1 MARGKT
7 RPAGHAAGSTTAH
20 RQAHDQI
27 IDPDTIHTDIIDTD
41 KGSPQVDT
49 QAPDTAATEPRSR
62 RALFASLLAAGA
74 AASVPLLAG
83 RASAA
88 DDSATTTTAPPDRS
102 ASDVA
107 VINALIEREASMVA
121 TYKAAVGSVSG
132 DDLAALLTIHG
143 HHIAY
148 VESLSAYLGTEAGTP
163 SGAPLALTTSGG
175 YSAIAAQ
182 LAAHEGATAEAHI
195 AALGR
200 IEGIDAATLVASII
214 TVVAR
219 HRAALLV
226 SSGADAAAL

>member
-1 MARGKT
+1 MLSRGTT
-7 RPAGHAAGSTTAH
+7 RSAGPAGYGKSAH
-20 RQAHDQI
+20 RTLNDQ
-27 IDPDTIHTDIIDTD
+27 TIDTD
-41 KGSPQVDT
+41 KGSPRVDT
-49 QAPDTAATEPRSR
+49 QAPDTAAAEPRSR
-62 RALFASLLAAGA
+62 RALLASLLAAGA
-74 AASVPLLAG
+74 TASVPLLAG

-88 DDSATTTTAPPDRS
+88 EESATTTTAPPDRS
-102 ASDVA
+102 ASDVS
-107 VINALIEREASMVA
+107 VINTLIEREASMVA

-132 DDLAALLTIHG
+132 DDLAALLTIHA

-148 VESLSAYLGTEAGTP
+148 VESLSAYLGTDAAAP

-175 YSAIAAQ
+175 FSAVAAQ
-182 LAAHEGATAEAHI
+182 LAAHEGATAAAHI

-200 IEGIDAATLVASII
+200 IQGIDAAALVASII

>member
-1 MARGKT
+1 MLSRGTT
-7 RPAGHAAGSTTAH
+7 RSAGPAGNGKSAH
-20 RQAHDQI
+20 RTLNDQ
-27 IDPDTIHTDIIDTD
+27 TIDTD
-41 KGSPQVDT
+41 KGSPRVDT
-49 QAPDTAATEPRSR
+49 QAPDTAAAEPRSR
-62 RALFASLLAAGA
+62 RAMLASLLAAGA
-74 AASVPLLAG
+74 TASVPFLAG

-88 DDSATTTTAPPDRS
+88 EDSATTTTAPPDRS
-102 ASDVA
+102 ASDVS
-107 VINALIEREASMVA
+107 VINTLIEREASMVA

-132 DDLAALLTIHG
+132 DDLAALLTIHA

-148 VESLSAYLGTEAGTP
+148 VESLSAYLGTDAAAP

-175 YSAIAAQ
+175 FSAVAAQ
-182 LAAHEGATAEAHI
+182 LAAHEGATAAAHI

-200 IEGIDAATLVASII
+200 IQGIDAAALVASII

>member
-1 MARGKT
+1 MLSRGTT
-7 RPAGHAAGSTTAH
+7 RSAGPAGHGKSAH
-20 RQAHDQI
+20 RTLNDQ
-27 IDPDTIHTDIIDTD
+27 TIDTD
-41 KGSPQVDT
+41 KGSPRVDT
-49 QAPDTAATEPRSR
+49 QAPDTAAAEPRSR
-62 RALFASLLAAGA
+62 RALLASLLAAGA
-74 AASVPLLAG
+74 TASVPLLAG

-88 DDSATTTTAPPDRS
+88 EESATTTTAPPDRS
-102 ASDVA
+102 ASDVS
-107 VINALIEREASMVA
+107 VINTLIEREASMVA

-132 DDLAALLTIHG
+132 DDLAALLTIHE

-148 VESLSAYLGTEAGTP
+148 VESLSAYLGTDAAAP

-175 YSAIAAQ
+175 FSAVAAQ
-182 LAAHEGATAEAHI
+182 LAAHEGATAAAHI

-200 IEGIDAATLVASII
+200 IQGIDAAALVASII

>member
-1 MARGKT
+1 MLARGT
-7 RPAGHAAGSTTAH
+7 ARPAGPAGDIMTAH
-20 RQAHDQI
+20 RTA
-27 IDPDTIHTDIIDTD
+27 IDHNNDTD
-41 KGSPQVDT
+41 KGSPRVDT
-49 QAPDTAATEPRSR
+49 QAPDTAAAEPRSR

-88 DDSATTTTAPPDRS
+88 EDSATTTTAPPDRS
-102 ASDVA
+102 ASDVSI
-107 VINALIEREASMVA
+107 VNALIEREASMVA

-132 DDLAALLTIHG
+132 EDLAALLTIHA

-182 LAAHEGATAEAHI
+182 LAAHEGATADAHI

-200 IEGIDAATLVASII
+200 IQGIDAAALVASII

>member
-1 MARGKT
+1 MLSRGTT
-7 RPAGHAAGSTTAH
+7 RSAGPAGNGKSAH
-20 RQAHDQI
+20 RTLNDQ
-27 IDPDTIHTDIIDTD
+27 TIDTD
-41 KGSPQVDT
+41 KGSPRVDT
-49 QAPDTAATEPRSR
+49 QAPDTAAAEPRSR
-62 RALFASLLAAGA
+62 RALLASLLAAGA
-74 AASVPLLAG
+74 TASVPFLAG

-88 DDSATTTTAPPDRS
+88 EESATTTTAPPDRS
-102 ASDVA
+102 ASDVS
-107 VINALIEREASMVA
+107 VINTLIEREASMVA

-132 DDLAALLTIHG
+132 DDLAALLTIHA

-148 VESLSAYLGTEAGTP
+148 VESLSAYLGTDAAAP

-175 YSAIAAQ
+175 FSAVAAQ
-182 LAAHEGATAEAHI
+182 LAAHEGATAAAHI

-200 IEGIDAATLVASII
+200 IQGIDAAALVASII

>member
-1 MARGKT
+1 
-7 RPAGHAAGSTTAH
+7 
-20 RQAHDQI
+20 
-27 IDPDTIHTDIIDTD
+27 
-41 KGSPQVDT
+41 VDT

-74 AASVPLLAG
+74 AAAPLLAG

-88 DDSATTTTAPPDRS
+88 EDSATTTTAPPDRS
-102 ASDVA
+102 AADVA
-107 VINALIEREASMVA
+107 VINSLIEREASMVA
-121 TYKAAVGSVSG
+121 TYKAAVGSVTG

-148 VESLSAYLGTEAGTP
+148 VESLSAYLGTEAATP
-163 SGAPLALTTSGG
+163 SGARLALSVSGG
-175 YSAIAAQ
+175 YSSIAAQ
-182 LAAHEGATAEAHI
+182 LAAHEGATADAHI

-200 IEGIDAATLVASII
+200 IEGIDAAALVASIV

-226 SSGADAAAL
+226 SSGADATAL

>member
-1 MARGKT
+1 MLARGT
-7 RPAGHAAGSTTAH
+7 ARPAGPARYIMTAH
-20 RQAHDQI
+20 RTANDQ
-27 IDPDTIHTDIIDTD
+27 TTDTD
-41 KGSPQVDT
+41 KGSPRVDT

-88 DDSATTTTAPPDRS
+88 EDSATTTTAPPDRA
-102 ASDVA
+102 ASDVSI
-107 VINALIEREASMVA
+107 INALIEREASMVA

-132 DDLAALLTIHG
+132 DDQAALLTIHA

-182 LAAHEGATAEAHI
+182 LAAHEGTTAEAHI
-195 AALGR
+195 AALGK
-200 IEGIDAATLVASII
+200 IQGIDAAALVASII

>member
-1 MARGKT
+1 MLARGT
-7 RPAGHAAGSTTAH
+7 ARPAGPARYIMTAH
-20 RQAHDQI
+20 RTANDQ
-27 IDPDTIHTDIIDTD
+27 TTDTD
-41 KGSPQVDT
+41 KGSPRVDT

-88 DDSATTTTAPPDRS
+88 EDSATTTTAPPDRA
-102 ASDVA
+102 ASDVSI
-107 VINALIEREASMVA
+107 INALIEREASMVA

-132 DDLAALLTIHG
+132 DDQAALLTIHA

-148 VESLSAYLGTEAGTP
+148 VESLSAYLGTDAAAP
-163 SGAPLALTTSGG
+163 SGAPLPLTTSGG
-175 YSAIAAQ
+175 FSAVAAQ
-182 LAAHEGATAEAHI
+182 LAAHEGATAAAHI

-200 IEGIDAATLVASII
+200 IQGIDAAALVASII

>member
-1 MARGKT
+1 MLARGT
-7 RPAGHAAGSTTAH
+7 ARPAGPAGDNMTAH
-20 RQAHDQI
+20 RTAND
-27 IDPDTIHTDIIDTD
+27 HTNDTD
-41 KGSPQVDT
+41 KGSPRVDT

-88 DDSATTTTAPPDRS
+88 EDSATTTTAPPDRS
-102 ASDVA
+102 ASDVSI
-107 VINALIEREASMVA
+107 VNALIEREASMVA

-132 DDLAALLTIHG
+132 DDLAALLTIHA

-182 LAAHEGATAEAHI
+182 LAAHEGATADAHI

-200 IEGIDAATLVASII
+200 IQGIDAAALVASII

>member
-1 MARGKT
+1 M
-7 RPAGHAAGSTTAH
+7 
-20 RQAHDQI
+20 
-27 IDPDTIHTDIIDTD
+27 
-41 KGSPQVDT
+41 DT

-74 AASVPLLAG
+74 AASAPLLAG

-88 DDSATTTTAPPDRS
+88 GDSAPTTTAPPDRS
-102 ASDVA
+102 AADVA
-107 VINALIEREASMVA
+107 VINTLIEREASMVA

-148 VESLSAYLGTEAGTP
+148 VESLSAYLGTEAAKP
-163 SGAPLALTTSGG
+163 SGTRLALTVSGG
-175 YSAIAAQ
+175 YSSIATQ
-182 LAAHEGATAEAHI
+182 MAAHEAATAEAHI
-195 AALGR
+195 AALGS
-200 IEGIDAATLVASII
+200 IQGINAAALVASII
-214 TVVAR
+214 TVVSR

>member
-1 MARGKT
+1 MLARGT
-7 RPAGHAAGSTTAH
+7 ARPAGPAGDIVTAH
-20 RQAHDQI
+20 RTAHDQ
-27 IDPDTIHTDIIDTD
+27 TNDTD
-41 KGSPQVDT
+41 KGSPRVDT

-88 DDSATTTTAPPDRS
+88 EDSATTTTAPPDRA
-102 ASDVA
+102 ASDVSI
-107 VINALIEREASMVA
+107 INALIEREASMVA

-132 DDLAALLTIHG
+132 DDLAALLTIHA

-175 YSAIAAQ
+175 YGAIAAQ

-195 AALGR
+195 AALGS
-200 IEGIDAATLVASII
+200 IQGIDAAALVASII